1 MPKLFGTNQKGKLA
15 LYFKE
20 IKEQKRSQYTLI
32 AAIALV
38 IIFMSLF
45 FLSLNENNY
54 NKTIAKIT
62 AITEK
67 EGGSDE
73 SSGYVKHQDI
83 TATIMNGSHKGE
95 VITLQNS
102 ASSSQ
107 ANDLNFKVNDEVFV
121 SFQENNQHQIRSSMI
136 SDFKRDQYIALI
148 STLFILLILLVGGLK
163 GFRSL
168 MSVIINVVIISI
180 VIQLYL
186 HGYNLLPTSI
196 AASILLI
203 ILSLL
208 LVSGVNKK
216 TVSAIVS
223 TMGSTLICIF
233 IATAVILTTHAQGI
247 HYEEMEFLTTPP
259 EEVFLAEVLI
269 GTVGAIM
276 DIAISI
282 SSSSQEIF
290 DKNPCVEKKVL
301 FNSGLEIGKDIMGT
315 MANTLVFAYLSGSI
329 PIILLWLKNGFSI
342 FYIVKINISLEII
355 RALTGSIGIVIS
367 IPITLLISVALLKNS
382 KIGEVL
388 KS

>member
-1 MPKLFGTNQKGKLA
+1 MPKLFGTNQKRKLA
-15 LYFKE
+15 LYFKD
-20 IKEQKRSQYTLI
+20 IKEHRRSRYSLI
-32 AAIALV
+32 AAIVLV
-38 IIFMSLF
+38 IVFVSLF
-45 FLSLNENNY
+45 LLSLNENNY
-54 NKTIAKIT
+54 SKTIAKIT

-67 EGGSDE
+67 GGGSDE

-83 TATIMNGSHKGE
+83 TATIMNGPHKGE

-121 SFQENNQHQIRSSMI
+121 SFQENNQHQITSSMI

-148 STLFILLILLVGGLK
+148 STVFILLILLVGGLK

-196 AASILLI
+196 VASVLLI

-216 TVSAIVS
+216 TVSAIIG
-223 TMGSTLICIF
+223 TIGSTLICIF
-233 IATAVILTTHAQGI
+233 IATVVILATHAQGI

-269 GTVGAIM
+269 GTIGAIM

-282 SSSSQEIF
+282 SSSIQEIF
-290 DKNPCVEKKVL
+290 DKNPFVEKKVL

-329 PIILLWLKNGFSI
+329 PIILLWLRNGFSI
-342 FYIVKINISLEII
+342 FYIIKINISLEII

-367 IPITLLISVALLKNS
+367 IPVTLFISVALLKNS
-382 KIGEVL
+382 KIGEFL